1 MNPHCHCHS
10 FIRSILGSTGAQ
22 TTQSTTP
29 GNNNRHNHQQQSS
42 SSTPPHP
49 SGPGQ
54 SWTVAW
60 NVHVYLSAILFTILA
75 VYSIFKMIFYDKL
88 THLFNQSYFIA
99 IHLVLIVICLARIF
113 FLCYDAY
120 NIHGSFHT
128 FVAELLLNLPA
139 TFLTVAFATLMLF
152 LLVRSLNHKNNRYAA
167 LMRPLTVM
175 VGCSVHVGLCVTL
188 HYVESTTG
196 TTAVSYQ
203 QYAAHQAFVAH
214 QQAAAAAAAAA
225 AGGASGIG
233 ASGVRLRAAA
243 AASHG
248 ASHLHMQPYHH
259 LGGGGMQMP
268 PMPPPPP
275 RVLSLI
281 CQIIYIF
288 VCVSLGV
295 FYLYVYRVLKRV
307 LRNKSQNYI
316 HGYQNL
322 SYAIHITIATA
333 LLFVLLAALQ
343 VYGAIGISTTRPL
356 ISAAADIDWLQCGYQ
371 FSLRLIEIAIVAL
384 LSWVTG
390 LRTGAAAKVLQREKG
405 LEQHNVSGFA
415 LFPCTSSSSQEHFET
430 DYPAICQANT
440 NLHTY
445 TMRTGKP
452 LYDDQFALNA
462 MGGAAAAAAAAAAG
476 QAAAGGQGQQPVSG
490 VFCICCNL
498 SCDDRVYLRT

>member
-1 MNPHCHCHS
+1 M
-10 FIRSILGSTGAQ
+10 
-22 TTQSTTP
+22 
-29 GNNNRHNHQQQSS
+29 
-42 SSTPPHP
+42 
-49 SGPGQ
+49 
-54 SWTVAW
+54 
-60 NVHVYLSAILFTILA
+60 HVYLSAILFTILA

-88 THLFNQSYFIA
+88 THLFNQSYFIC

-167 LMRPLTVM
+167 LMRPLTVV

-188 HYVESTTG
+188 HYVESTG
-196 TTAVSYQ
+196 GSAAAALQYQ
-203 QYAAHQAFVAH
+203 QYAAAAAHQAHAGRMR
-214 QQAAAAAAAAA
+214 AAAAAAAAA
-225 AGGASGIG
+225 HGGAVHHGLMGMGMAG
-233 ASGVRLRAAA
+233 AAF
-243 AASHG
+243 
-248 ASHLHMQPYHH
+248 QPP
-259 LGGGGMQMP
+259 L
-268 PMPPPPP
+268 PPPPP

-288 VCVSLGV
+288 VCLALGV

-343 VYGAIGISTTRPL
+343 VYGAVGISTTRPL
-356 ISAAADIDWLQCGYQ
+356 ISAQADIDWLQCGYQ

-430 DYPAICQANT
+430 DYPAICAANT

-452 LYDDQFALNA
+452 LYDDQFALGQ
-462 MGGAAAAAAAAAAG
+462 MGGGGGGPGGAQQVSDEWGRAG
-476 QAAAGGQGQQPVSG
+476 TMG
-490 VFCICCNL
+490 
-498 SCDDRVYLRT
+498 